1 MSQLQKDIHEIIDKA
16 EAIIATGEPVVM
28 PLTHRFT
35 DGMYIREIFM
45 PAGTLLTS
53 KIHKTNH
60 PFVVTKG
67 KCKVFDG
74 KNIQNIVGPHTGITE
89 PNTRRLLYIEEDTT
103 WLTFHVTDKTDV
115 DEIEKEIIED
125 RENNFIDKELLDE
138 FNKVNRQSNEYI
150 NKNKEELLCHGQ
162 Q

>member
-1 MSQLQKDIHEIIDKA
+1 
-16 EAIIATGEPVVM
+16 M

-103 WLTFHVTDKTDV
+103 WLTFHVTDKTDI

-125 RENNFIDKELLDE
+125 RENNFIDEKLFNE

>member
-1 MSQLQKDIHEIIDKA
+1 MTKLQKNIHEIIDKA

-60 PFVVTKG
+60 PYVVTKG

-74 KNIQNIVGPHTGITE
+74 NKIEHIEGPHTGITV

-103 WLTFHVTDKTDV
+103 WITFHVTDKTDV
-115 DEIEKEIIED
+115 NEIEKEIIND
-125 RENNFIDKELLDE
+125 RENNFIDKELLDQ
-138 FNKVNRQSNEYI
+138 FNKVNCQSNKYI
-150 NKNKEELLCHGQ
+150 NKNKEELLWHG
-162 Q
+162 

>member
-1 MSQLQKDIHEIIDKA
+1 MTKLQKDIHKIIDKA

-60 PFVVTKG
+60 PFVVTQG
-67 KCKVFDG
+67 KCVVFDG
-74 KNIQNIVGPHTGITE
+74 NKIEHIQGPHTGITE
-89 PNTRRLLYIEEDTT
+89 QNTRRLLYIEEDTT

-115 DEIEKEIIED
+115 HEIEKEIIQD
-125 RENNFIDKELLDE
+125 RENNFLDKELLDQ
-138 FNKVNRQSNEYI
+138 FNKVNRKNNKYI
-150 NKNKEELLCHGQ
+150 HKEELLCHG
-162 Q
+162 

>member
-1 MSQLQKDIHEIIDKA
+1 MNEIQNNAHEIIDRA
-16 EAIIATGEPVVM
+16 EELLTLTEPVVM
-28 PLTHRFT
+28 PLKHRFT

-60 PFVVTKG
+60 PFVVTSG
-67 KCKVFDG
+67 KCIVYDG
-74 KNIQNIVGPHTGITE
+74 DKTETITAPYTGITQ

-103 WLTFHVTDKTDV
+103 WITFHATNKTDV
-115 DEIEKEIIED
+115 AEIEKEIIID
-125 RENNFIDKELLDE
+125 RKNDLVDQELLDKFSE
-138 FNKVNRQSNEYI
+138 INRQDNTYI
-150 NKNKEELLCHGQ
+150 NNNKEELLCHGQ